1 MGDHALHDEGS
12 HVEPDERTRFTR
24 PAPAATL
31 DRLREQMASDR
42 EDEPPPDVPRDQ
54 WERPLIVSRD
64 GSQVTAY
71 IRASKYGKRIE
82 DYYALHRW
90 DERNIVW
97 GMSRGH
103 HLVVKAAALTV
114 QTGKDNVAALQDV
127 AERAKIIA
135 GADSGAITGTG
146 LHKLSQRRDA
156 QEDLSWLDPTTLGCL
171 DAYEALLAP
180 FEVLAAETFVVCDEL
195 EGAGS
200 FDRAIRLVRD
210 IVWPDGV
217 IWPAGM
223 IVIIDVKTGKVTSM
237 SYWACDFSCQQLIYA
252 SGEPYLPGVTILE
265 DPAVRSARNVVRVDD
280 QPGVNGRIG
289 WDAIGVPGG
298 PSQRWAM
305 ILHVP
310 ALEPWLAHWERVD
323 LDVAR
328 EDAAAA
334 QQAWERGRVKR
345 AARFLALPSSAL
357 ELPPGWPDNDRV
369 GMSRQGSTP
378 VDSAVSEPL
387 DPATIDAAKIDTVAA
402 KQAQTTATLR
412 QRIERAD
419 DRDKIDALY
428 DAWHASPAWTEA
440 LTEQCAAR
448 WSALTPP
455 RDRDEDVAT
464 CDACNYDRHQ
474 CRACGVN
481 VPHGMVACVACSLR
495 VALDTA
501 RTFDALETLWIAH
514 GPGGDD
520 IWTEEH
526 TGAAQARYDALEA
539 EQTTPRDRPG
549 HDVGPCAAD
558 DYPMTITDESWT
570 PDVITLWCHECLLP
584 PGHPQTDDP
593 IAWCDC
599 NQGETCFDAATAC
612 RQRAHAPEHC
622 PTLAEP
628 LPEGTVAIVVGPS
641 AINGSDEFTDDA
653 VNPVATEA
661 ATEEPEE
668 PGPFDDTLSL
678 ADLRTAITEALTVD
692 ALNALYDA
700 HSEDGTNLWDDECN
714 TLARDRYDALAPAE
728 VSS

>member
-1 MGDHALHDEGS
+1 VSTETDEG
-12 HVEPDERTRFTR
+12 RFTR
-24 PAPAATL
+24 PAATL

-54 WERPLIVSRD
+54 WERPLIVLPD
-64 GSQVTAY
+64 GSDVAAY
-71 IRASKYGKRIE
+71 VRASKYGKRIE
-82 DYYALHRW
+82 DYYALHQW

-103 HLVVKAAALTV
+103 HLVVAAAALTG
-114 QTGKDNVAALQDV
+114 QTGKANVAALADV
-127 AERAKIIA
+127 AKRAKIIA

-156 QEDLSWLDPTTLGCL
+156 KEDLSWLDPTTLACL

-180 FEVLAAETFVVCDEL
+180 FEILAAETFVVYDEL
-195 EGAGS
+195 HGAGS
-200 FDRAIRLVRD
+200 FDRVIRLRVD

-217 IWPAGM
+217 IFPAGT
-223 IVIIDVKTGKVTSM
+223 ILIIDVKTGKVSSM
-237 SYWACDFSCQQLIYA
+237 KYWACDFSCQQLIYA
-252 SGEPYLPGVTILE
+252 SGEPYLPGVTILD
-265 DPAVRSARNVVRVDD
+265 DPDVRSARNVLRVED

-328 EDAAAA
+328 QDAAAA
-334 QQAWERGRVKR
+334 QQAWERGRVNR

-357 ELPPGWPDNDRV
+357 ELPPGYRLAGTDDGVRGDGVPGV
-369 GMSRQGSTP
+369 PGSSDVPSGQYP

-387 DPATIDAAKIDTVAA
+387 DPATIDAAKIDTAAA

-428 DAWHASPAWTEA
+428 DAWHASPAWTEE
-440 LTEQCAAR
+440 LTEVCAAY
-448 WSALTPP
+448 WAALTPP
-455 RDRDEDVAT
+455 EDVAA
-464 CDACNYDRHQ
+464 CDQCNYDRHL
-474 CRACGVN
+474 CPLCGVG

-495 VALDTA
+495 VALEEA
-501 RTFDALETLWIAH
+501 PSFEVLETLWIAH

-526 TGAAQARYDALEA
+526 SGAAQTRYDALQDAGDLHCHE
-539 EQTTPRDRPG
+539 
-549 HDVGPCAAD
+549 C
-558 DYPMTITDESWT
+558 TITDD
-570 PDVITLWCHECLLP
+570 PLP
-584 PGHPQTDDP
+584 
-593 IAWCDC
+593 WCDC
-599 NQGETCFDAATAC
+599 QPGETCLDVTTAC

-622 PTLAEP
+622 PTLAE
-628 LPEGTVAIVVGPS
+628 GTVTMVFAGP
-641 AINGSDEFTDDA
+641 DDDPAGPPA
-653 VNPVATEA
+653 VNPVATGSA
-661 ATEEPEE
+661 TAVATES
-668 PGPFDDTLSL
+668 GPFDDTVNL
-678 ADLRTAITEALTVD
+678 ANLRTAIDDAASVD
-692 ALNALYDA
+692 RLNALYDA
-700 HSEDGTNLWDDECN
+700 HGEDGDGLWDDECN
-714 TLARDRYDALAPAE
+714 TRAQAAYDRLSPAE
-728 VSS
+728 QGSEVPS

>member
-1 MGDHALHDEGS
+1 MSTDEQ
-12 HVEPDERTRFTR
+12 TRFSR
-24 PAPAATL
+24 PVVTM
-31 DRLREQMASDR
+31 DRLREQLATDR

-54 WERPLIVSRD
+54 WERPLIVLPD
-64 GSQVTAY
+64 GSEVRAY

-156 QEDLSWLDPTTLGCL
+156 QEDLSWLDPTTRGCL

-180 FEVLAAETFVVCDEL
+180 FEILAAETFVVCDEL
-195 EGAGS
+195 TGAGS
-200 FDRAIRLVRD
+200 FDRVIRLLRD

-217 IWPAGM
+217 IFPAGM
-223 IVIIDVKTGKVTSM
+223 ILVVDVKTGKVTSM
-237 SYWACDFSCQQLIYA
+237 SYWACDFTCQQLIYA

-265 DPAVRSARNVVRVDD
+265 DPDKRSARNVLRVDD

-328 EDAAAA
+328 ADAAAA
-334 QQAWERGRVKR
+334 QAAWERGRVKR
-345 AARFLALPSSAL
+345 PARFLALPSSAL
-357 ELPPGWPDNDRV
+357 ELPPGYRLAGTDD
-369 GMSRQGSTP
+369 GMSQQGSTP
-378 VDSAVSEPL
+378 VDSDLSEPL
-387 DPATIDAAKIDTVAA
+387 DPDQAKIDTVAA

-428 DAWHASPAWTEA
+428 DAWHASPAWTEE
-440 LTEQCAAR
+440 LTEVCAAY
-448 WSALTPP
+448 WAALTPP
-455 RDRDEDVAT
+455 EDVAA
-464 CDACNYDRHQ
+464 CDQCNYDRHL
-474 CRACGVN
+474 CPLCGVG

-495 VALDTA
+495 VALEEA
-501 RTFDALETLWIAH
+501 RSFEVLETLWIAH

-526 TGAAQARYDALEA
+526 SGTAQTRYDAL
-539 EQTTPRDRPG
+539 Q
-549 HDVGPCAAD
+549 AAGD
-558 DYPMTITDESWT
+558 
-570 PDVITLWCHECLLP
+570 L
-584 PGHPQTDDP
+584 
-593 IAWCDC
+593 
-599 NQGETCFDAATAC
+599 
-612 RQRAHAPEHC
+612 HC
-622 PTLAEP
+622 PTLAEAP
-628 LPEGTVAIVVGPS
+628 EAAPEGTVTIIYDAAADPEHPITAAATSAGVFAGP
-641 AINGSDEFTDDA
+641 DDDPAGPPA
-653 VNPVATEA
+653 VNPVATVPDDQA
-661 ATEEPEE
+661 ATEPADE

-678 ADLRTAITEALTVD
+678 ADLRTAITEALSVD
-692 ALNALYDA
+692 TLNALYDA
-700 HSEDGTNLWDDECN
+700 HGEDGSRLWDNECN
-714 TLARDRYDALAPAE
+714 TLAQARYDALSPAE
-728 VSS
+728 QGSGVPS

>member
-1 MGDHALHDEGS
+1 VSTDEQ
-12 HVEPDERTRFTR
+12 TRFTR
-24 PAPAATL
+24 PAATME
-31 DRLREQMASDR
+31 RLREQLATDR

-54 WERPLIVSRD
+54 WERPLIVLPD
-64 GSQVTAY
+64 GSEVAAY

-156 QEDLSWLDPTTLGCL
+156 QEDLSWLDPTTLACL

-180 FEVLAAETFVVCDEL
+180 FEILAAETFVVCDEL
-195 EGAGS
+195 TGAGS
-200 FDRAIRLVRD
+200 FDRAIRLLRD
-210 IVWPDGV
+210 IVWPDGIV
-217 IWPAGM
+217 WPAGM
-223 IVIIDVKTGKVTSM
+223 ILIVDVKTGKVTSM
-237 SYWACDFSCQQLIYA
+237 SYWACDFTCQQLIYA

-265 DPAVRSARNVVRVDD
+265 DPAKRSARNVLRVDD
-280 QPGVNGRIG
+280 QPGRNGRIG
-289 WDAIGVPGG
+289 WDAIGVPER

-328 EDAAAA
+328 DDAAAA

-345 AARFLALPSSAL
+345 PARFLALPNSAL
-357 ELPPGWPDNDRV
+357 ALPPGYRLAGTDD
-369 GMSRQGSTP
+369 GMSQPGSTP
-378 VDSAVSEPL
+378 VDSDVSEPL
-387 DPATIDAAKIDTVAA
+387 DPATIDAAKIDTAA
-402 KQAQTTATLR
+402 RKQAQTTATLAE
-412 QRIERAD
+412 RIARAD

-428 DAWHASPAWTEA
+428 DAWHESPVWTEA
-440 LTEQCAAR
+440 LTEACAAK

-455 RDRDEDVAT
+455 EDVAT

-474 CRACGVN
+474 CVACGVN
-481 VPHGMVACVACSLR
+481 VPHGMTACVACSLR
-495 VALDTA
+495 VDLEEA
-501 RTFDALETLWIAH
+501 RSFDALETLWIAH
-514 GPGGDD
+514 GPGGDG

-526 TGAAQARYDALEA
+526 SGAAQARYDALEA
-539 EQTTPRDRPG
+539 AGDL
-549 HDVGPCAAD
+549 H
-558 DYPMTITDESWT
+558 
-570 PDVITLWCHECLLP
+570 CHEC
-584 PGHPQTDDP
+584 TIDDDP
-593 IAWCDC
+593 APWCDC
-599 NQGETCFDAATAC
+599 QPGETCFDVATAC

-622 PTLAEP
+622 PTFAEA
-628 LPEGTVAIVVGPS
+628 LPEGTVAIIYDAAADPEHPITAAATSAGVFAGP
-641 AINGSDEFTDDA
+641 DDDPAGPPA

-661 ATEEPEE
+661 TTEPPDE

-678 ADLRTAITEALTVD
+678 ADLRTAITEALSVD
-692 ALNALYDA
+692 TLNALYDA
-700 HSEDGTNLWDDECN
+700 HGEDGTRLWDDECS
-714 TLARDRYDALAPAE
+714 TRAQAAYDRLAPEE
-728 VSS
+728 VCS